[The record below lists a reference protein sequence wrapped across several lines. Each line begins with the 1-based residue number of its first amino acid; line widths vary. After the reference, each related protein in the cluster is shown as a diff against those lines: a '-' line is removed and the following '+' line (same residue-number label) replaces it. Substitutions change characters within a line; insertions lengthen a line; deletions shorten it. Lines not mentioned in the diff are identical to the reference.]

1 MNQPPSIDEKSDVKF
16 IEYKFIIE
24 FIFIK
29 LKHVINEINLRHIK
43 NSIVSESTDPKGLDI
58 EPHGLLRWGCQ
69 YLKSTN

>member
-1 MNQPPSIDEKSDVKF
+1 M
-16 IEYKFIIE
+16 
-24 FIFIK
+24 
-29 LKHVINEINLRHIK
+29 INEINLRHIK